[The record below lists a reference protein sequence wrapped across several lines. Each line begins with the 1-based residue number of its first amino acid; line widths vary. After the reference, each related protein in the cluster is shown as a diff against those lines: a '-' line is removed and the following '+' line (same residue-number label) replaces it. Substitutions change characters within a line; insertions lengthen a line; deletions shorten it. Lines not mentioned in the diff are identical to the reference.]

1 MFRNDT
7 VALTQK
13 TKALF
18 DGQKGALI
26 QFRRIRGL
34 DKRTM
39 PPLNSFHFPED
50 MTRYL
55 DLRAELEIE
64 YWEQRKDV
72 ADDLFPSIAPWYG
85 IAEHTA
91 FLGGEVEFSTSTSYN
106 HVILPD
112 WNDLDKLKL
121 DESNPW
127 LRMVVDGVAYYKK
140 NYSDCFLPKL
150 RGADGPS
157 DISNIVRGNDLFYD
171 VYDEP
176 ELVMK
181 LNDFSA
187 DAARFTLELQKK
199 AAGMYEGGYLT
210 GFDIWMPGD
219 CIGQISEDA
228 SCMLSPEI
236 YRDIFLPG
244 LRRCAKGY
252 DNVMLHTHSLGKRII
267 PCFASV
273 EDITAIEI
281 SNDPN
286 CDRAMSVWREY
297 RSELHDKVVILNVNT
312 LDELEANRD
321 LLEDSRCI
329 VWYYAE
335 NLEDAR
341 RTLAWMRRYDVK

>member
-7 VALTQK
+7 IALTQK

-18 DGQKGALI
+18 DGAPGSLI
-26 QFRRIRGL
+26 QLKRIAGL
-34 DKRTM
+34 DKRHM
-39 PPLNSFHFPED
+39 PPLNSFSFPGD
-50 MTRYL
+50 MIRYL
-55 DLRAELEIE
+55 DLRAELEME

-72 ADDLFPSIAPWYG
+72 EDDMFPSITPWYG

-106 HVILPD
+106 HVIMPD
-112 WNDLDKLKL
+112 WADLDKLKL
-121 DESNPW
+121 DENHPW
-127 LRMVVDGVAYYKK
+127 LRMVVDGIAYYAK
-140 NYSDCFLPKL
+140 NYSQYFLPKL

-157 DISNIVRGNDLFYD
+157 DICNIVRGNELFYD

-176 ELVMK
+176 ELVQK
-181 LNDFSA
+181 LNAFCA

-199 AAGMYEGGYLT
+199 AAGMYQGGYLT

-236 YRDIFLPG
+236 YNEIFLDG
-244 LRRCAKGY
+244 LKRCAAGY
-252 DNVMLHTHSLGKRII
+252 DNVMLHTHSLGKKIL

-273 EDITAIEI
+273 DDVTAIEI

-286 CDRAMSVWREY
+286 CDRSLSVWREY
-297 RSELHDKVVILNVNT
+297 RKELENKVVIVNVESFE
-312 LDELEANRD
+312 ELEANKD
-321 LLEDSRCI
+321 LLESGRSI
-329 VWYYAE
+329 VWYYAKD
-335 NLEDAR
+335 LEDAKK
-341 RTLAWMRRYDVK
+341 TVAWMRRYDVK